1 MKSRAWVQRA
11 PRTIHLEE
19 FDLPDRIDPDEA
31 VVRVDGSGL
40 CGTDYEQYVGTL
52 GAGVV
57 DLPVIPGHEPVV
69 VIERIGEAAMSR
81 WGLDVGARVA
91 VAAHAGCG
99 VCADCSSGEQSL
111 CVSPAKI
118 RYGFEKLGKQRDL
131 RGGMAEHMVLGG
143 NTLLIPVPDTLSTED
158 ALLFNPLG
166 AGFAW
171 AIDRGRVGVGDSVLV
186 VGAGQRGLACAAAS
200 AVAGAGRV
208 VVAGIVGDEF
218 KLDLARRLGATETV
232 VIDPSNAESLI
243 DQVGADAFDCVVDV
257 APRATQPIIDAVAA
271 VRRGGRVVLAGLKGR
286 PVPGLWSDA
295 IVLKGITV
303 AGARSVDRQSFVLAM
318 SALERGLVRADEWH
332 THRYELD
339 ELETALLVQGGE
351 KRTTKVPLHVTIL
364 SDDAVR

>member
-1 MKSRAWVQRA
+1 MTDHPKVDRTGTSLTSDDRFAILEVLYTYCELLDAFEFEQMAHKVFTEDSREN
-11 PRTIHLEE
+11 H
-19 FDLPDRIDPDEA
+19 
-31 VVRVDGSGL
+31 G
-40 CGTDYEQYVGTL
+40 Y
-52 GAGVV
+52 
-57 DLPVIPGHEPVV
+57 
-69 VIERIGEAAMSR
+69 
-81 WGLDVGARVA
+81 GLDTVHGRAQIAQLFTRLMSPYEGSMHNLSNVRFTQRSDGAVFTRSYFRA
-91 VAAHAGCG
+91 YHWLKETGP
-99 VCADCSSGEQSL
+99 DPMRPSD
-111 CVSPAKI
+111 
-118 RYGFEKLGKQRDL
+118 F
-131 RGGMAEHMVLGG
+131 MVLSG
-143 NTLLIPVPDTLSTED
+143 NTLLIPVPETLSTED

-208 VVAGIVGDEF
+208 VVAGIFGDEF

-243 DQVGADAFDCVVDV
+243 DQVGADGFDCVVDV

-286 PVPGLWSDA
+286 PVPELWSDA